1 MPSPSVSYGNLL
13 RLAARVNIV
22 TRAIFQLLNGSQ
34 LDRNLELI
42 ILSLILVVME
52 QVLSG

>member
-1 MPSPSVSYGNLL
+1 MSSPSVSYGNLL
-13 RLAARVNIV
+13 CLAARVNTV
-22 TRAIFQLLNGSQ
+22 SRTIFQLLNGSQ

-42 ILSLILVVME
+42 ILLLILMVME